1 MNEPAASTP
10 MPVLENVIFDDIKIG
25 DGASYSRTVTR
36 EDIQLFAAVSGDL
49 NPTHIDEAYVREAP
63 AGEVVAHSM
72 LSASFVSAALGNQFP
87 GPGTVYV
94 GQELHFRAPVV
105 VGDALTVH
113 LTCRAKDTA
122 TGQVT
127 IDCNVTNQRNQQ
139 VLTGTATVHA
149 PTVRVRRE
157 AWQLPE
163 LTLTDE
169 QARYRKI
176 LAMADGLPAIRMG
189 VVHPCDAESL
199 LGALHARDE
208 GLIEP
213 FLVGPVARIRRVA
226 EQLGVDLHGC
236 TLVDTEHSVESAER
250 AVQMARA
257 GEVDGLMKGS
267 LHTDEYMGAIVATQ
281 TGLRTSRR
289 ISHVYVADVPRYP
302 RPLLITDAAINI
314 QPDLPTKVSIAQ
326 NAIDVAH
333 ALGIERP
340 RVAIL
345 AAVETI
351 NPKMPSTLDAAA
363 LCKMAD
369 RGQITGA
376 ILDGPLAFDNAVS
389 EFATKAKGIVSEV
402 AGRADI
408 LMVPNLEAG
417 NMLGKQ
423 LEYLAG
429 GFLTG
434 VVVGARVPI
443 VLTSRADRAEARSA
457 SCAIVKRIVAY
468 RKS

>member
-36 EDIQLFAAVSGDL
+36 EDIQLFATVSGDL
-49 NPTHIDEAYVREAP
+49 NPTHIDEAYVRDAP
-63 AGEVVAHSM
+63 AGEVVAHGM

-105 VGDALTVH
+105 VGDTLTVH
-113 LTCRAKDTA
+113 LTCRAKDA
-122 TGQVT
+122 GTGQVS

-139 VLTGTATVHA
+139 VLTGTATVLA

-169 QARYRKI
+169 QARYRKM
-176 LAMADGLPAIRMG
+176 LAMAAGLPPIRMG

-226 EQLGVDLHGC
+226 EQLGADLHGC

-314 QPDLPTKVSIAQ
+314 QPDLPTKVSIVQ